1 MFPLYL
7 ITLKQLTGPLRLLVL
22 GALTLIPILLGL
34 AVSLGSDEPDYEL
47 LDGLFIA
54 TLFGVAVVPL
64 ALLTIASA
72 ALGNELEDRTL
83 SNLVLS
89 PLPRWQIILSKLLAT
104 LTIGAPPVLISAA
117 ITISLTYDGATEPII
132 ATLVGVALMTLA
144 YSSLFLLLGLVTNH
158 ALGFGLFYVFL
169 WEFLFTGFVSG
180 IRFLSIRAYMMGI
193 VRGLDDERFE
203 ENADIMISFP
213 VSLIVLLVISVA
225 FTLLAIRRL
234 QRMDVP

>member
-7 ITLKQLTGPLRLLVL
+7 ITLKQLTGRLRLVVL
-22 GALTLIPILLGL
+22 GFLTVIPVLL
-34 AVSLGSDEPDYEL
+34 AIPVSLSDGDPDYEL
-47 LDGLFIA
+47 IDGLFVA

-64 ALLTIASA
+64 SLLTIASA

-89 PLPRWQIILSKLLAT
+89 PLPRWKIIIPKLLAT
-104 LTIGAPPVLISAA
+104 LSVGGPPVLISAA
-117 ITISLTYDGATEPII
+117 ITTSIVYQGETLPVI
-132 ATLVGVALMTLA
+132 ATVVGVALMVLA
-144 YSSLFLLLGLVTNH
+144 YSSLFLLLGLVTSH

-193 VRGLDDERFE
+193 VRGIDDERFQ
-203 ENADIMISFP
+203 ENADIIISLP
-213 VSLIVLLVISVA
+213 VSLIVLIVISVL
-225 FTLLAIRRL
+225 FTALAVRRL